1 MKKQKL
7 NKQQFKKFVLDKCN
21 PNNWK
26 INPAKPPHYISTS
39 SYLTYRDN
47 GILPLNKLENLL
59 NKMGYQIDSIE
70 ISEKK

>member
-26 INPAKPPHYISTS
+26 INPAKPPKHISTS

-47 GILPLNKLENLL
+47 GILPLNKLESLL